1 MLIAVLAM
9 LSAATSSA
17 KHVKLA
23 RVFLVVPPKYPNAG
37 LNLDSNKSTRAQ
49 VTISPDGKV
58 VRCDIVQE
66 SGDATLDHYACDYF
80 RRARAT
86 PAEIRSGQ
94 KSFGTIASEFTALGG
109 NDPNRPPIADVTL
122 AVSHMPTKDK
132 SSEYHFVAVSVDE
145 AGNATDCD
153 TLSDASDQLD
163 TTLCKFAMK
172 QLRFKPALDVSGKPV
187 PSIQKFVALFT
198 GPDVPA
204 VIKERR

>member
-1 MLIAVLAM
+1 MLIAALAM
-9 LSAATSSA
+9 LSAATSA
-17 KHVKLA
+17 AEHVKLA
-23 RVFLVVPPKYPNAG
+23 RVFLVVPPKYPKAG
-37 LNLDSNKSTRAQ
+37 LSPNSNNSTRAKI
-49 VTISPDGKV
+49 TISPDGKV
-58 VRCDIVQE
+58 VRCDIVRE
-66 SGDATLDHYACDYF
+66 SGDAYLDHYACDYF

-86 PAEIRSGQ
+86 PAKSRTGQ
-94 KSFGTIASEFTALGG
+94 KSFGTIAQEFSALGG

-153 TLSDASDQLD
+153 TLSDVSDQLD

-172 QLRFKPALDVSGKPV
+172 QLTFKPALDVSGKPV
-187 PSIQKFVALFT
+187 PSIQSFVALFT